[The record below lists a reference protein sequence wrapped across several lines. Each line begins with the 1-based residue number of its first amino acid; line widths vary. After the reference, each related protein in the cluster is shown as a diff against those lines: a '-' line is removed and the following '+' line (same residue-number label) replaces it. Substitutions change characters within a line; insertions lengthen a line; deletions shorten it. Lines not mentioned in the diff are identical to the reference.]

1 MLPPLPHA
9 SCSLPTRCA
18 CLPPPGH
25 RALPALLCFA
35 ARCEGAGAYVGGVHT
50 LEFRVGALD
59 DGFAGTMLVG
69 AYVACGRVGDTRKV
83 FYRMTVLDVVSW
95 A

>member
-1 MLPPLPHA
+1 VHA
-9 SCSLPTRCA
+9 
-18 CLPPPGH
+18 
-25 RALPALLCFA
+25 
-35 ARCEGAGAYVGGVHT
+35 

-59 DGFAGTMLVG
+59 DGFAGTTLVG

-83 FYRMTVLDVVSW
+83 FYRMAVLDVVSW

>member
-1 MLPPLPHA
+1 VHA
-9 SCSLPTRCA
+9 
-18 CLPPPGH
+18 
-25 RALPALLCFA
+25 
-35 ARCEGAGAYVGGVHT
+35 

-59 DGFAGTMLVG
+59 DGFAGTALVG

-83 FYRMTVLDVVSW
+83 FYRMAVLDVVSW